1 MYINFH
7 LQSTVKEKEKRS
19 LKLCALIQQSQS
31 ALFFS
36 FTLVCL
42 VIHATNFLFEFILF
56 IFFFYIG
63 QVMLKMKSR
72 HVAGTVTKKKKS
84 KSHCCFNPSFASSW
98 HQNWRWGLCSWNSF
112 YLGIRESSVYAMQF
126 YSNCFEFS
134 DVVLEV
140 MRNIPAWPGRHLLE
154 GGEHRRYFALK
165 TVARGVVEFE
175 CRNQREYD
183 VWTQGVSRLLII
195 AAEKNNKHR
204 IW

>member
-1 MYINFH
+1 M
-7 LQSTVKEKEKRS
+7 LLVLSPKRKRVS
-19 LKLCALIQQSQS
+19 PIFALIH
-31 ALFFS
+31 LLPHHD
-36 FTLVCL
+36 TR
-42 VIHATNFLFEFILF
+42 
-56 IFFFYIG
+56 IG
-63 QVMLKMKSR
+63 GGVYVLEI
-72 HVAGTVTKKKKS
+72 
-84 KSHCCFNPSFASSW
+84 PSI
-98 HQNWRWGLCSWNSF
+98 
-112 YLGIRESSVYAMQF
+112 LGIRESSVYAMQF

-204 IW
+204 I